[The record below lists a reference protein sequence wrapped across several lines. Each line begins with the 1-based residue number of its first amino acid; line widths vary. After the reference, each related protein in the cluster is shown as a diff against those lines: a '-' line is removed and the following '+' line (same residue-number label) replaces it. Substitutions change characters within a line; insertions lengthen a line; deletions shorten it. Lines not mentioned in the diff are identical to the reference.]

1 MNRIARTF
9 SSIALVVCLQ
19 ANMLGQVDFAQKRT
33 LAFVPYPCQHKSCEA
48 VATLLR
54 PLLPPNERSVQLVL
68 DRDANRVLLAGP
80 EYVHQIAERMLAEVD
95 RPSEI
100 AVAATTSQPSTRT
113 YKLPARLHASFIRT
127 LQQSL
132 GSSVRVSS
140 DTSSQRVFVWT
151 TEQNHSAVAELASG
165 YTGSLHTPGP
175 PNAAIRF
182 SESQPRRTD
191 PGPATSNVQQ
201 HRFISVPANQLD
213 RLQNQLLAI
222 FSTNIAVR
230 SVQNRQIFV
239 ITTEGTNP
247 SQLEVEFDQQ
257 RSGILLGGQGAI
269 ADQFVALIDSL
280 ARPQRS
286 GRKARVFRLRRESH
300 QRLREVLESNSVF
313 NDEHDGQELTGTP
326 TGDGKGTIHR
336 FPESLERDGA
346 AGTGGIQLVRYLF
359 QESDAQATTTPQNT
373 GPGTAPANETP
384 AAALG
389 DPLRQFEGVEVES
402 LPDLDVIILRGTDQD
417 LDQLADIIRQLERI
431 SQEAQP
437 EIRVYQLQ
445 HAQSQAIAEL
455 LDQIV
460 DDLVDARQGEVSTLP
475 LVKPNAILL
484 IGWGEAV
491 NAAEELL
498 KQLDTPVAPESQ
510 SEVFLLKHASANQVQ
525 QTLQSFFSNRAGL
538 GPRIQVVAEPRTNSV
553 IAYAAPRDMDEIRK
567 LIQDIDQPQG
577 EAVNRARVVGIE
589 NALAADVAET
599 LQQAI
604 QAAAGDGDRSAALEL
619 QTFDA
624 EGQQILRSG
633 TLQNVRITPNVRN
646 NTLIISSPIENLELI
661 LELVRQ
667 LDTPA
672 SSAKIKVFRIVNGD
686 ATALIQT
693 LRSLIPSQTSTT
705 SGAPQ
710 LSATGEAGLAPLR
723 FSVDLRSNSIIATGS
738 EGDLRIVEALLA
750 KLDQSNLMQRKTT
763 VYRLKN
769 SPAIDVANAVNQYLF
784 NRRQLESAV
793 PGQDNP
799 FSEIEREVV
808 VVPEPIANK
817 LILAATPRYF
827 SEIKELI
834 ERLDESPPQVIIQV
848 LIAEVA
854 LNNADEFGV
863 ELGLQDSVLFDRSL
877 LGDLLTTSVTE
888 QTSTPAG
895 IVTTTQDLIQA
906 ATNIPGFA
914 FNSVQPLGNSGSSTA
929 LANADDI
936 GGQALSNFAVGRQ
949 NDQLG
954 FGGLV
959 LSASSKNL
967 SILLRAL
974 RESRRVDV
982 LSRPQIR
989 TLDNQPAYIQVG
1001 QRVPRIVGST
1011 VNQNGQSN
1019 SVTLENVGLILG
1031 VTPRVSPDGTVVM
1044 EIDAEK
1050 SSLGPEQEGIPVAV
1064 SVDGTVI
1071 RSPRVDTTTAQ
1082 ATVSATDGETIVL
1095 GGLITESGQYVHRSV
1110 PILGNIPIVEHL
1122 FRFDSHIK
1130 RRTELLIILTPHVI
1144 RTPED
1149 NERIRQ
1155 LEMARMSWCACDVF
1169 SLMDDTGYY
1178 PESSFDHVETGDPEV
1193 IYPDLNPAGEPTH
1206 ILPPEPMSG
1215 SLSLEPNETVILQSP
1230 QANGP

>member
-1 MNRIARTF
+1 M
-9 SSIALVVCLQ
+9 
-19 ANMLGQVDFAQKRT
+19 
-33 LAFVPYPCQHKSCEA
+33 
-48 VATLLR
+48 
-54 PLLPPNERSVQLVL
+54 
-68 DRDANRVLLAGP
+68 
-80 EYVHQIAERMLAEVD
+80 
-95 RPSEI
+95 
-100 AVAATTSQPSTRT
+100 
-113 YKLPARLHASFIRT
+113 
-127 LQQSL
+127 
-132 GSSVRVSS
+132 
-140 DTSSQRVFVWT
+140 
-151 TEQNHSAVAELASG
+151 
-165 YTGSLHTPGP
+165 
-175 PNAAIRF
+175 
-182 SESQPRRTD
+182 
-191 PGPATSNVQQ
+191 
-201 HRFISVPANQLD
+201 
-213 RLQNQLLAI
+213 
-222 FSTNIAVR
+222 
-230 SVQNRQIFV
+230 
-239 ITTEGTNP
+239 
-247 SQLEVEFDQQ
+247 
-257 RSGILLGGQGAI
+257 
-269 ADQFVALIDSL
+269 
-280 ARPQRS
+280 
-286 GRKARVFRLRRESH
+286 
-300 QRLREVLESNSVF
+300 
-313 NDEHDGQELTGTP
+313 
-326 TGDGKGTIHR
+326 
-336 FPESLERDGA
+336 
-346 AGTGGIQLVRYLF
+346 
-359 QESDAQATTTPQNT
+359 
-373 GPGTAPANETP
+373 
-384 AAALG
+384 
-389 DPLRQFEGVEVES
+389 
-402 LPDLDVIILRGTDQD
+402 
-417 LDQLADIIRQLERI
+417 
-431 SQEAQP
+431 
-437 EIRVYQLQ
+437 
-445 HAQSQAIAEL
+445 
-455 LDQIV
+455 
-460 DDLVDARQGEVSTLP
+460 
-475 LVKPNAILL
+475 
-484 IGWGEAV
+484 
-491 NAAEELL
+491 
-498 KQLDTPVAPESQ
+498 
-510 SEVFLLKHASANQVQ
+510 
-525 QTLQSFFSNRAGL
+525 
-538 GPRIQVVAEPRTNSV
+538 
-553 IAYAAPRDMDEIRK
+553 
-567 LIQDIDQPQG
+567 
-577 EAVNRARVVGIE
+577 
-589 NALAADVAET
+589 
-599 LQQAI
+599 
-604 QAAAGDGDRSAALEL
+604 
-619 QTFDA
+619 
-624 EGQQILRSG
+624 
-633 TLQNVRITPNVRN
+633 
-646 NTLIISSPIENLELI
+646 
-661 LELVRQ
+661 
-667 LDTPA
+667 
-672 SSAKIKVFRIVNGD
+672 
-686 ATALIQT
+686 
-693 LRSLIPSQTSTT
+693 
-705 SGAPQ
+705 
-710 LSATGEAGLAPLR
+710 APLR

-854 LNNADEFGV
+854 LNHADEFGV

-895 IVTTTQDLIQA
+895 IVTTTQDLVQA

-914 FNSVQPLGNSGSSTA
+914 FNSLQPLGNSGSSTA
-929 LANADDI
+929 LTNAGDI

-1019 SVTLENVGLILG
+1019 SVSLENVGLILG

-1050 SSLGPEQEGIPVAV
+1050 SSLGPEQDGIPVAV

-1095 GGLITESGQYVHRSV
+1095 GGLITENGQYVHRSV

-1122 FRFDSHIK
+1122 FRFDSHVK

-1144 RTPED
+1144 RTSED

-1155 LEMARMSWCACDVF
+1155 LEMARMSWCARDVF

-1193 IYPDLNPAGEPTH
+1193 IYPDLNPTGEPTH

-1215 SLSLEPNETVILQSP
+1215 SLSLEPKKTVILQSP
-1230 QANGP
+1230 QIDGP